1 MYAKQSIKQNLFY
14 ICAMAKEKKKREA
27 HYEPKVKLK
36 EGTSFLDIIDAS
48 LGLKKKK
55 TSGGIKKQAK
65 G

>member
-1 MYAKQSIKQNLFY
+1 MRMNLENKKYY
-14 ICAMAKEKKKREA
+14 ICPMAKEKKKREPN
-27 HYEPKVKLK
+27 YEPKIKLK

-55 TSGGIKKQAK
+55 TSEGTKKQAK